1 MPLLESLKH
10 RPFVLLWSGQA
21 FSRLGDSVYL
31 VALAWWVL
39 EKTGSATVMGKVL
52 TLTLLPRLVFALIGG
67 VAVDRFSRTQVMFV
81 ADLLRFFVLT
91 WVAIL
96 AFEHSLELRHV
107 YLTSVILGTVEAF
120 FQPAYIAAIP
130 DVIPSESLVSANSLT
145 SLTKQVA
152 RVAGPALSGVLVKFG
167 TTSTAFAVNAAS
179 FLMSA
184 ACLLPILKLVT
195 KTGRDEKSSVIG
207 DLKNGFKTVTSVPW
221 LWITILIASLLNVT
235 QGGPYTVSL
244 PFLVKDQLHAD
255 ADSLGLV
262 YSMFAIGSV
271 VATVAVSRFAVI
283 RRRGILAYSALI
295 TSGLMILAFG
305 VSPSLVGLFVFS
317 FILGA
322 SITVFTLIWITT
334 MQDLIPREFLG
345 RVVSIDNLGSFAF
358 LPLSYG
364 ITGWAT
370 DRFGVA
376 MVFIIGGALSAALPA
391 LGLTQP
397 SIRRLD

>member
-1 MPLLESLKH
+1 MALLDSLRH
-10 RPFVLLWSGQA
+10 RSFALLWSGQA

-52 TLTLLPRLVFALIGG
+52 ILTLLPRLLFALVGG
-67 VAVDRFSRTQVMFV
+67 VAVDRFSRMQVMFV

-96 AFEHSLELRHV
+96 AFERSLDLWHIYV
-107 YLTSVILGTVEAF
+107 TSVVLGTVEAF

-145 SLTKQVA
+145 SLSKQVA
-152 RVAGPALSGVLVKFG
+152 RVAGPALSGLLVKFG

-179 FLMSA
+179 FLISA
-184 ACLLPILKLVT
+184 ACLFPILRVVT
-195 KTGRDEKSSVIG
+195 KTRADEKSSVMA
-207 DLKNGFKTVTSVPW
+207 DLKNGFKAVTSLPW

-244 PFLVKDQLHAD
+244 PFLVKDQLHAN

-262 YSMFAIGSV
+262 YSMFAIGCV
-271 VATVAVSRFAVI
+271 IATVAVSRFKVI
-283 RRRGILAYSALI
+283 RRRGIVAYSALI

-305 VSPSLVGLFVFS
+305 FTPSLIGLFVFS

-322 SITVFTLIWITT
+322 SITVFTLIWLTT
-334 MQDLIPREFLG
+334 IQDLVPREFLG

-370 DRFGVA
+370 DRFGVT
-376 MVFIIGGALSAALPA
+376 MVFILGGVLSAALPA
-391 LGLTQP
+391 LGLIQP